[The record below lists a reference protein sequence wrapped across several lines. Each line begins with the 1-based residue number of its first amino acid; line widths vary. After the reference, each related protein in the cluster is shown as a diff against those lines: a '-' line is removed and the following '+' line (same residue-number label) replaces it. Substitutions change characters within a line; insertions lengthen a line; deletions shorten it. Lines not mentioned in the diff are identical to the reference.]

1 MVMRW
6 EEEVRDVRALVF
18 FGNVVGSLSEGLG
31 TVAL

>member
-6 EEEVRDVRALVF
+6 EEEVRDVMALVF
-18 FGNVVGSLSEGLG
+18 FGNAVGILSEGLG